1 MLYTLFHPYIP
12 IGRNTLYTFT
22 VFIVF
27 EDKKYGERNH
37 KDMACGTAFMYHGYP
52 KVYGLDQPSH
62 VVIEGR
68 PDGILIKR
76 LHLNGDEESYGSNTT

>member
-1 MLYTLFHPYIP
+1 MSNKFERKEVTKTWLAGQHSCTLVIP
-12 IGRNTLYTFT
+12 KEF
-22 VFIVF
+22 
-27 EDKKYGERNH
+27 
-37 KDMACGTAFMYHGYP
+37 A

-76 LHLNGDEESYGSNTT
+76 LQLNSGDDSYDKYAT